1 MSDTLTFSSAAVPS
15 ESELPQGASLPA
27 DESPHDGPHC
37 IVCGTP
43 LEYSGRGRKPK
54 YCDEHKKSGTRTGVK
69 SSTPRNDKLAAQATD
84 ALMQINGLGA
94 LVCMLAGMPMTAA
107 AINNAEEGLRE
118 QVKAALITDPDL
130 ASKILSAGT
139 HSAKISLVIAYGM
152 FAAAVA
158 PVGVMEFKANK
169 ARRELENGAAEDE
182 GTDNGGNSSRA

>member
-1 MSDTLTFSSAAVPS
+1 MTDTLSFSSATVPS
-15 ESELPQGASLPA
+15 ETELPAGANLPQ
-27 DESPHDGPHC
+27 DESPHDGPSC
-37 IVCGTP
+37 IVCGTA

-54 YCDEHKKSGTRTGVK
+54 YCDEHKRSGTRTNVR
-69 SSTPRNDKLAAQATD
+69 SSTPKNDKLAAQATD
-84 ALMQINGLGA
+84 ALMQMNGLAA
-94 LVCMLAGMPMTAA
+94 LVCMLSGMPMTAA

-152 FAAAVA
+152 FAAAVV

-169 ARRELENGAAEDE
+169 ERRDLESSEETENV
-182 GTDNGGNSSRA
+182 GG